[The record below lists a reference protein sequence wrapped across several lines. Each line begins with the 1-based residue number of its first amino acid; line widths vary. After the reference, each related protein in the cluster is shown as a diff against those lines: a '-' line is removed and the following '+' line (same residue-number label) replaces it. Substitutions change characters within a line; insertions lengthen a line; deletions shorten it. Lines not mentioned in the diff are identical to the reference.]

1 MEDTEGFIK
10 RGEAQTTQY
19 ASRSGALQSEYL
31 TGSTIKQTPSGSTVS
46 SMDNDGDTIMGGMKI
61 DLHSLATLVAQI
73 KVEKDQTK
81 SSANSKPSAPWL
93 TEKEV
98 AELRAKNLC
107 LRCKRAGHMARFCK
121 KFGAPKRPPRMNI
134 MEETRVYNCDASSES
149 GKE

>member
-1 MEDTEGFIK
+1 
-10 RGEAQTTQY
+10 
-19 ASRSGALQSEYL
+19 
-31 TGSTIKQTPSGSTVS
+31 
-46 SMDNDGDTIMGGMKI
+46 MDNDGDTIMGGMKI

-98 AELRAKNLC
+98 DELCAKNLC

-121 KFGAPKRPPRMNI
+121 N
-134 MEETRVYNCDASSES
+134 SEHQ
-149 GKE
+149 EDPLR